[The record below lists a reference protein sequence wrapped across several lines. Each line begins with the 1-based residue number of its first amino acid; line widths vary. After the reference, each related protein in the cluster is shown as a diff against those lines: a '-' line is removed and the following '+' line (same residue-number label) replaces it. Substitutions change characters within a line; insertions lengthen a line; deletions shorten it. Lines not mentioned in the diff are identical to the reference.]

1 MFLFSYKTGRK
12 LEIMKKNDDN
22 NNNNNNCVAVLY
34 GCCYS
39 TKQKKKKRGHLT
51 DRILFF
57 GRIIRLNEGI
67 ERAWRKTS
75 IYSKYMLADDG
86 AFLCGLAYVQDVGG
100 KRSAAPGDAQY
111 TTGVGGYS
119 ALNSD

>member
-1 MFLFSYKTGRK
+1 MTTTTTTTTT
-12 LEIMKKNDDN
+12 
-22 NNNNNNCVAVLY
+22 VLQ
-34 GCCYS
+34 S
-39 TKQKKKKRGHLT
+39 FMDVVIAQSKKRKKGAISLT
-51 DRILFF
+51 GFCFLGELSF
-57 GRIIRLNEGI
+57 RIIRLNEGI